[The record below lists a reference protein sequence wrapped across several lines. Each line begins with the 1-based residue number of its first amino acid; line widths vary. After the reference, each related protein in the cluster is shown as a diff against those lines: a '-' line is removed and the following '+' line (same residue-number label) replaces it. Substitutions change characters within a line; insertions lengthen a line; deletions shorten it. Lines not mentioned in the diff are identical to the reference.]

1 MTGTWIK
8 VARLSA
14 NALFTSPLLP
24 IITVRWLRDSNI
36 GLTGYVQGCA
46 HADRID
52 RERPIISVMDR
63 PIDQVS
69 VGIRPFQ
76 IGLQLDCLGGRHG
89 ARREQHRKPQSGE
102 AD

>member
-24 IITVRWLRDSNI
+24 IITVRWLRYSNI

-76 IGLQLDCLGGRHG
+76 IGLQLDCLGGR
-89 ARREQHRKPQSGE
+89 RSTRNEQHCKYRFGQAE
-102 AD
+102 